1 MQHYEKL
8 HRERTKVSDV
18 VREEFAEQLLTT
30 GEENKTLKMEMAELR
45 AKHRL
50 ELDKERA
57 RAQRIEEEKED
68 ELAAIHKK

>member
-1 MQHYEKL
+1 M
-8 HRERTKVSDV
+8 SDV

-50 ELDKERA
+50 ELEKERT